1 MHTALSHSFVVA
13 FLVVVASGAA
23 EPPHTETIK
32 LADFQGF
39 ATGGIWGLRGAPFAL
54 ANLDRDP
61 EPEIVV
67 KEWRAWS
74 YRNRGSSTR
83 RNTHPAKVY
92 AFDHDGKAL
101 WTFDQGPGVNVG
113 VNFGPIIPFDMDGD
127 GVAEV
132 YCRAA
137 DDPEGEWPGFV
148 AKQGDKDWLVKLDPA
163 SGRILAKAPWPPHHR
178 FPDDQQLF
186 IGYLDGIKP
195 FLVAKGGH
203 YGSRQTLR
211 AYDGDLNVLWT
222 ADVDGHGAHVPCCAD
237 VDGDGKDEVVVG
249 STVLDDDGSL
259 LWTVDIGHVDLAVA
273 ADIVPDRPGLEVL
286 FGSQSAAFTGVVSGQ
301 DGAVI
306 WGKERKTHSQEGC
319 GEFDLR
325 RPGLECFGW
334 QAKKDGYAET
344 RINMWDAAG
353 SVLSAADYF
362 SPMPRGKGGTIYG
375 WWEGAAMK
383 VIRDPNRALPNPGF
397 FHMIGDIGGDAR
409 EEVVWLVDDEIIIW
423 HPGTVSG
430 AKGIPEL
437 RKDRKYMMEL
447 ARGSQ
452 YMGQTHYS
460 RPLPAA
466 LPAATGAPETVED

>member
-1 MHTALSHSFVVA
+1 MVKKLIYIAATIFCTAMVVA
-13 FLVVVASGAA
+13 RA
-23 EPPHTETIK
+23 ERPQVEKVK

-83 RNTHPAKVY
+83 ANTHSAKVY
-92 AFDHDGKAL
+92 AFDHDGKGL
-101 WTFDQGPGVNVG
+101 WAFDQGRGVNVG

-127 GVAEV
+127 GMSEV

-137 DDPEGEWPGFV
+137 EDPEGEWPGFV
-148 AKQGDKDWLVKLDPA
+148 SKQGDRDWLVKLDPA
-163 SGRILAKAPWPPHHR
+163 SGRVLAKAPWPPHHQ

-186 IGYLDGIKP
+186 IGYLDGMNP

-203 YGSRQTLR
+203 YSRRQTVR
-211 AYDGDLNVLWT
+211 AYDGELNVIWT
-222 ADVDGHGAHVPCCAD
+222 AEADGHGAHVPCCAD
-237 VDGDGKDEVVVG
+237 VDGDGKDEVVLG
-249 STVLDDDGSL
+249 SVVLDEDGSL
-259 LWTVDIGHVDLAVA
+259 LWEVAIGHVDLAVA
-273 ADIVPDRPGLEVL
+273 ADIVPDSPGLEVL
-286 FGSQSAAFTGVVSGQ
+286 FGSQAAQFTGVVCGR
-301 DGAVI
+301 DGKVI
-306 WGKERKTHSQEGC
+306 WSKEQKTHSQEGC

-325 RPGLECFGW
+325 RKGLECFGW
-334 QAKKDGYAET
+334 QAKKDGYAEN

-353 SVLSAADYF
+353 NVLSAADYF
-362 SPMPRGKGGTIYG
+362 KPMPRGKGGTIYG
-375 WWEGAAMK
+375 WWQGAEMK
-383 VIRDPNRALPNPGF
+383 AFADSARKLPNPGF
-397 FHMIGDIGGDAR
+397 FHMIGDIAGDVR

-423 HPGTVSG
+423 RPGSEDSV
-430 AKGIPEL
+430 AGIPEL
-437 RKDRKYMMEL
+437 RKDKKYLMEL

-460 RPLPAA
+460 RPLPAT
-466 LPAATGAPETVED
+466 LPTFGGSTE